1 MLVYREIIHFV
12 RNRGLSQAAP
22 KMKAFKPLLSYP
34 IDEID
39 PQMNPDRDEGETRLT
54 RIRALLIST
63 TRAPGLEQFLVA
75 EAKMGLAALLSVR
88 GYENHAERCAVL
100 RSIMACKC
108 INAPTCCLVTDSVRT
123 LQIAEADALDECTRT
138 MCIPIRRSNKVA
150 LLNESSRSNG
160 NMRSTEQIVVTWPKT
175 AFTGATH
182 PARLIVQRASETSV
196 RLRIINC
203 ENREISVAF
212 ASDISIHIL
221 TKLFAPLPMGATIE
235 TKLLPACRL
244 PRAANEL
251 PDCLQLRLAAIAQ
264 NKLRL
269 HALVSAAAPDH
280 TSRPLAFEN
289 MRLFRLKDTTRCKR
303 PTMSVKAPLHP
314 SSAACVCRAHNL
326 PPIEKRKPK
335 ERFTGKSQVVISFD
349 MCGEDLDSS
358 SKFGGQ
364 SQVSGGGGKCP
375 LHGAANTAG
384 HDLVPGMCCAGCTI
398 NLSCKHVSSNGD
410 TPSNTDGLWIPF
422 NAIGRHTW
430 LELTTVMAA
439 VIHFE
444 RKAKPLFGKDAPTDA
459 KARLARLV
467 ARTEIEINNK
477 VEELDR
483 RALVGGKRTTDEDM
497 LFMDMC
503 AVDLL
508 REGGIA
514 QAKMAT
520 SDSRLRIV
528 RCDGSNLSEQEKK
541 IAKHHFSLFPRPN
554 QPCPKRKD
562 REWDDAMPPPL
573 SSRGP
578 SPTPSEPRAE
588 LPAGYEYETI
598 TEYLDPAGLAEMR
611 RQISALMEDPKL
623 PKEQQDRGNFFLRL
637 LNTMDHE
644 YGEEV
649 DGPLGLP
656 ARPLKCKYRSRNN
669 GGRLY
674 PYDMTQIADQKSGE
688 ARSVCLQGAPREMR
702 PFLCCRWGH
711 DFDMKNAQP
720 EMLRQMAKLL
730 TWPDKR
736 NPPEVPQLESWCL
749 NRDEFIEHVAE
760 VHCLAEDKDRWFE
773 FRKDAVKNLMIRLMF
788 GGKYEEWIETS
799 LGRNKFTEPRS
810 PRVVALAKELLALR
824 DAVFASDKWMEFY
837 EKDSDR
843 LRKAGTKDSEDEIG
857 RSVFA
862 RIAQKTENDVL
873 TVMRK
878 FLAERGWTVLTL
890 CFDGLIVQH
899 RPERVLDLAAMNA
912 RILSDT
918 GFRLEI
924 VEKPLYSPEFPKLS
938 LARS

>member
-1 MLVYREIIHFV
+1 M
-12 RNRGLSQAAP
+12 NG
-22 KMKAFKPLLSYP
+22 FKPLLSYP

-39 PQMNPDRDEGETRLT
+39 PQMNPNRDEGEPRLA
-54 RIRALLIST
+54 RVRALLIAT
-63 TRAPGLEQFLVA
+63 TRTVGLEQFLVA
-75 EAKMGLAALLSVR
+75 EAKMGLAALLSAH
-88 GYENHAERCAVL
+88 GPENHPERCAVL

-108 INAPTCCLVTDSVRT
+108 IEAPTCCLVTDSVKT
-123 LQIAEADALDECTRT
+123 LQVSEADALDECTRT
-138 MCIPIRRSNKVA
+138 MCIPIRRTNKVA

-160 NMRSTEQIVVTWPKT
+160 KARDTEQIVVTWPKV

-182 PARLIVQRASETSV
+182 PAQLIIQRTSETSA
-196 RLRIINC
+196 RLRFVSC
-203 ENREISVAF
+203 KKRHVADAI
-212 ASDISIHIL
+212 ASDIPTHIL
-221 TKLFAPLPMGATIE
+221 TKLFAPLPVGTTIATD
-235 TKLLPACRL
+235 LLPSSRL

-251 PDCLQLRLAAIAQ
+251 PDCLQVRLAAIAQ

-289 MRLFRLKDTTRCKR
+289 MRLFSLKDTTRCKR
-303 PTMSVKAPLHP
+303 PRMSVKAYLHP
-314 SSAACVCRAHNL
+314 SSASCVCRAHNL
-326 PPIEKRKPK
+326 PPVEKRKPK

-364 SQVSGGGGKCP
+364 GQVAGGGGKCP

-398 NLSCKHVSSNGD
+398 NLSCNHVTANGD

-422 NAIGRHTW
+422 NAMGRHTW

-439 VIHFE
+439 VIQFE
-444 RKAKPLFGKDAPTDA
+444 RKAKPLFGKGAPTDA
-459 KARLARLV
+459 KAQLARLV
-467 ARTEIEINNK
+467 ARTEMEINKK

-508 REGGIA
+508 REGGVA

-520 SDSRLRIV
+520 SDSRLRIS
-528 RCDGSNLSEQEKK
+528 RCDGNSLSEEEKK
-541 IAKHHFSLFPRPN
+541 LARHHFSLFPRHG

-562 REWDDAMPPPL
+562 REWDNAMPPP
-573 SSRGP
+573 SSREP
-578 SPTPSEPRAE
+578 SPTPSEPRTE
-588 LPAGYEYETI
+588 QPAGYEYETI
-598 TEYLDPAGLAEMR
+598 TEYLDPAGLTEMR
-611 RQISALMEDPKL
+611 RQINALMEDPKL
-623 PKEQQDRGNFFLRL
+623 PKEQHDRGLFFLRL
-637 LNTMDHE
+637 LDTMNHE
-644 YGEEV
+644 YGAEI

-674 PYDMTQIADQKSGE
+674 PYDMTQVPDRKSGE

-736 NPPEVPQLESWCL
+736 TPPEVPQLESWCL
-749 NRDEFIEHVAE
+749 NRGEFIEHVAE
-760 VHCLAEDKDRWFE
+760 VHCLAEDSDRWFE
-773 FRKDAVKNLMIRLMF
+773 FRKDLVKNLMIRLMF

-799 LGRNKFTEPRS
+799 LGGNKFKEPRS

-824 DAVFASDKWMEFY
+824 DAVFASHKWMEFY
-837 EKDSDR
+837 EKDSAR
-843 LRKAGTKDSEDEIG
+843 LRKAGKKDSEDAIG